1 MIFQER
7 SVKFLEEGAGGALVL
22 QKRILFK
29 QEVKDA
35 AVAEAFKMLIV
46 LSRDGQ
52 LAALDACG
60 ELIK

>member
-7 SVKFLEEGAGGALVL
+7 SVKFLEEGSGGALVL

-35 AVAEAFKMLIV
+35 AVAEAFKMFIV
-46 LSRDGQ
+46 LSRDG
-52 LAALDACG
+52 
-60 ELIK
+60 